1 MVLFAELRFIQRVL
15 RSFILSTKI
24 YSIDISNDCKSI
36 LPGDSVPP
44 ITEMQ
49 FNKNSLLK
57 SWNIYQYELHEFG
70 KKVSKIPD
78 IWIINGAL
86 AIRFDLKE
94 LIFPTENKGLEFLPI
109 LVGGQDWLIVNCM
122 NATDSYSREES
133 VLYSGPEGQVFMI
146 IHLVIT
152 DVLIEQ
158 KEVFVL
164 EGSNRATLFM
174 FPSIVERITKLKLNG
189 ISFREIGLLKS

>member
-1 MVLFAELRFIQRVL
+1 
-15 RSFILSTKI
+15 
-24 YSIDISNDCKSI
+24 
-36 LPGDSVPP
+36 
-44 ITEMQ
+44 
-49 FNKNSLLK
+49 
-57 SWNIYQYELHEFG
+57 
-70 KKVSKIPD
+70 
-78 IWIINGAL
+78 
-86 AIRFDLKE
+86 
-94 LIFPTENKGLEFLPI
+94 
-109 LVGGQDWLIVNCM
+109 
-122 NATDSYSREES
+122 
-133 VLYSGPEGQVFMI
+133 MI